1 MNQCFECGSTT
12 DLHNHHVVPRT
23 LGGTK
28 TITLCGRCH
37 GLVHSRDMT
46 HHATLTKKAL
56 EDKRAQGR
64 RTSKDAPYGFRIDT
78 DNDTLVA
85 DEHEQRVLGLVRSWR
100 AAGVS
105 IRGIV
110 LQLTAEG
117 VHPRGGR
124 WHPTTINRMLNR

>member
-1 MNQCFECGSTT
+1 
-12 DLHNHHVVPRT
+12 
-23 LGGTK
+23 
-28 TITLCGRCH
+28 
-37 GLVHSRDMT
+37 MT